1 MRELRPYLKLF
12 WQHSGML
19 SLGLLL
25 TLCFTGWI
33 RIVVAFRLVLTVLQ

>member
-1 MRELRPYLKLF
+1 MRELRHYLKLF

-25 TLCFTGWI
+25 TLCTLLAGLGLLSLSGW
-33 RIVVAFRLVLTVLQ
+33 FLTA